1 MLKSVFLLGVV
12 LSLVVFTPLA
22 FGQDLQKAALLE
34 NITVIYDQSA
44 SKSVIASVT
53 LETVNNNAILI
64 PDILLDKLSSH
75 DDIRFVVFTNM
86 GECVMG
92 VSSDEQCIMIKFNL
106 ETIKGDGG
114 INTVQTNAKA
124 IGDELI
130 SDLNNMLNLNA
141 KFHSIWVEG
150 GGSTDIASM
159 SEFNTVGAG
168 TASATYTMPKQ
179 ETDILFSNL
188 TELILAQEIR
198 NSGGFYEVA
207 RQLASQPGSTI
218 SVIITQDEERPLF
231 LFKVSNEYK
240 DRTDDISLINPL
252 GFFDISELER
262 SELFEDYFVPLNS
275 VVRVIISPENPTQ
288 VNAVKS
294 NVITKLTDVEDVSQA
309 GWFFSSTSYDL
320 IDARFLFG
328 EEPSVSTDKLVMELG
343 PRDNQNE
350 NGFFS
355 VQDIRVDGQNPNE
368 QYVIL
373 AVIIVAAI
381 GAALFYLKGYKR
393 NH

>member
-34 NITVIYDQSA
+34 NITIIYDQSA

-64 PDILLDKLSSH
+64 PDTLLDKLSSH

-114 INTVQTNAKA
+114 INMVQTNAKA

-150 GGSTDIASM
+150 GGSTDAASM
-159 SEFNTVGAG
+159 SEFNTVGG

-179 ETDILFSNL
+179 ETNVVFSNL
-188 TELILAQEIR
+188 TELILAQEIK

-207 RQLASQPGSTI
+207 RQLASQPNSTI

-240 DRTDDISLINPL
+240 DRADNISVINPL

-288 VNAVKS
+288 VDTIKS
-294 NVITKLTDVEDVSQA
+294 NVITKLTNVEDLSQT
-309 GWFFSSTSYDL
+309 GWFFSSTSYDM

-328 EEPSVSTDKLVMELG
+328 EATFVSADKLVMELG
-343 PRDNQNE
+343 PRDAQNE
-350 NGFFS
+350 NDFFS
-355 VQDIRVDGQNPNE
+355 VQDIRVGAQNPNE
-368 QYVIL
+368 QYIIL
-373 AVIIVAAI
+373 AVIIVVAI

>member
-34 NITVIYDQSA
+34 NITIIYDQSA

-64 PDILLDKLSSH
+64 PDTLLDKLSSH

-114 INTVQTNAKA
+114 INMVQTNAKA

-150 GGSTDIASM
+150 GGSTDAASM
-159 SEFNTVGAG
+159 SEFNTVGG
-168 TASATYTMPKQ
+168 TVSATYTMPKQ
-179 ETDILFSNL
+179 ETNILFSNL
-188 TELILAQEIR
+188 TELILAQEIK

-240 DRTDDISLINPL
+240 DRADNISVINPL

-288 VNAVKS
+288 VDTIKS
-294 NVITKLTDVEDVSQA
+294 NVITKLTNVEDLSQT
-309 GWFFSSTSYDL
+309 GWFFSSTSYDM

-328 EEPSVSTDKLVMELG
+328 EATFVSADKLVMELG
-343 PRDNQNE
+343 PRDAQNE
-350 NGFFS
+350 NDFFS
-355 VQDIRVDGQNPNE
+355 VQDIRVGDQNPNE
-368 QYVIL
+368 QYIIL
-373 AVIIVAAI
+373 AVIIVVAI

>member
-75 DDIRFVVFTNM
+75 DDIRFVVFTKM

-207 RQLASQPGSTI
+207 RQLASQPGSII
-218 SVIITQDEERPLF
+218 SVIITH
-231 LFKVSNEYK
+231 
-240 DRTDDISLINPL
+240 L
-252 GFFDISELER
+252 GF
-262 SELFEDYFVPLNS
+262 
-275 VVRVIISPENPTQ
+275 
-288 VNAVKS
+288 
-294 NVITKLTDVEDVSQA
+294 
-309 GWFFSSTSYDL
+309 L
-320 IDARFLFG
+320 IYLSWND
-328 EEPSVSTDKLVMELG
+328 
-343 PRDNQNE
+343 QNC
-350 NGFFS
+350 S
-355 VQDIRVDGQNPNE
+355 K
-368 QYVIL
+368 VIL
-373 AVIIVAAI
+373 
-381 GAALFYLKGYKR
+381 F
-393 NH
+393 H